1 MEIGINR
8 ILVVDDEP
16 DINILF
22 MLILE
27 DSGYEVD
34 VYDDP
39 ILALSNFKPNYYDL
53 VILDIIMPTMNGFV
67 FYQRMRDLD
76 TGVKACFL
84 TASETSQQ
92 EFEKGMYPIVVKEEI
107 LIRKPIRNQDLLKKV
122 TKILMNSSN
131 DPILS
136 KTKGS

>member
-1 MEIGINR
+1 METGMTR

-16 DINILF
+16 DINMLL

-27 DSGYEVD
+27 DSGYKVD
-34 VYDDP
+34 VYADP
-39 ILALSNFKPNYYDL
+39 ILALSDFKPNYYDL

-67 FYQRMRDLD
+67 FYQRIRELD

-92 EFEKGMYPIVVKEEI
+92 EFEKGVYPIVVKEEL
-107 LIRKPIRNQDLLKKV
+107 LIRKPIRNQDLLENVK
-122 TKILMNSSN
+122 KILLNSSN
-131 DPILS
+131 DPIVS
-136 KTKGS
+136 KNQG

>member
-1 MEIGINR
+1 METGMPR

-16 DINILF
+16 DINMLL

-27 DSGYEVD
+27 DSGYKVD
-34 VYDDP
+34 VYADP

-53 VILDIIMPTMNGFV
+53 VILDIIMPTMNGLV
-67 FYQRMRDLD
+67 FYQRIRELD

-92 EFEKGMYPIVVKEEI
+92 EFEKGVYPIVVKEEL
-107 LIRKPIRNQDLLKKV
+107 LIRKPIRNQDLLENVK
-122 TKILMNSSN
+122 KILLNSSN
-131 DPILS
+131 DPIVS
-136 KTKGS
+136 KNQG

>member
-1 MEIGINR
+1 METGMNR

-16 DINILF
+16 DINMLL

-27 DSGYEVD
+27 DSGYKVD

-39 ILALSNFKPNYYDL
+39 IIALSNFKSSYYDL

-67 FYQRMRDLD
+67 FYQRIRELD

-92 EFEKGMYPIVVKEEI
+92 EFKQGIYPIVLKEEL
-107 LIRKPIRNQDLLKKV
+107 LIRKPIRNQDLLEKV
-122 TKILMNSSN
+122 KKILMNSSN
-131 DPILS
+131 HHILS
-136 KTKGS
+136 KNQG

>member
-1 MEIGINR
+1 METSMTR

-16 DINILF
+16 DINMLL

-27 DSGYEVD
+27 DSGYKVD
-34 VYDDP
+34 VFADP

-67 FYQRMRDLD
+67 FYQRIRELD
-76 TGVKACFL
+76 SGIKACFL

-92 EFEKGMYPIVVKEEI
+92 EFEKGVYPIVVKEEL
-107 LIRKPIRNQDLLKKV
+107 LIRKLIRNQDLLENVK
-122 TKILMNSSN
+122 KILLNSSN
-131 DPILS
+131 DPIVS
-136 KTKGS
+136 KNQG

>member
-1 MEIGINR
+1 MQTGMTR

-16 DINILF
+16 DINMLL

-27 DSGYEVD
+27 DSGYKVD
-34 VYDDP
+34 VYADP

-67 FYQRMRDLD
+67 FYQRIRELD
-76 TGVKACFL
+76 NGVKACFL

-92 EFEKGMYPIVVKEEI
+92 EFEKGVYPIVVEEEI
-107 LIRKPIRNQDLLKKV
+107 LIRKPIRNQDLLENVK
-122 TKILMNSSN
+122 KILLNSSN
-131 DPILS
+131 DPIAS
-136 KTKGS
+136 KNQG

>member
-1 MEIGINR
+1 MTR

-16 DINILF
+16 DINMLL

-27 DSGYEVD
+27 DSGYKVD
-34 VYDDP
+34 VFADP

-67 FYQRMRDLD
+67 FYQRIRELD

-92 EFEKGMYPIVVKEEI
+92 EFEKGVYPIVVKEEL
-107 LIRKPIRNQDLLKKV
+107 LIRKPIRNQDLLENVK
-122 TKILMNSSN
+122 KILLNSSN
-131 DPILS
+131 DPIVS
-136 KTKGS
+136 KNQG

>member
-1 MEIGINR
+1 METGMTR

-16 DINILF
+16 DINMLL

-27 DSGYEVD
+27 DSGYKVD
-34 VYDDP
+34 VYADP

-67 FYQRMRDLD
+67 FYQRIRELD

-92 EFEKGMYPIVVKEEI
+92 EFEKRVYPIVVKEEL
-107 LIRKPIRNQDLLKKV
+107 LIRKPIRNQDLLENVK
-122 TKILMNSSN
+122 KILLNSSN
-131 DPILS
+131 DPIVS
-136 KTKGS
+136 KNQG

>member
-1 MEIGINR
+1 METGMTR

-16 DINILF
+16 DINMLL

-27 DSGYEVD
+27 DSGYKVD
-34 VYDDP
+34 VFADP

-67 FYQRMRDLD
+67 FYQRIRELD

-92 EFEKGMYPIVVKEEI
+92 EFEKGVYPIVVKEEL
-107 LIRKPIRNQDLLKKV
+107 LIRKPIRNQDLLENVK
-122 TKILMNSSN
+122 KILLNSSN
-131 DPILS
+131 DPIVS
-136 KTKGS
+136 KNQG

>member
-1 MEIGINR
+1 METGMTR

-16 DINILF
+16 DINMLL

-27 DSGYEVD
+27 DSGYKVD
-34 VYDDP
+34 VYADP

-67 FYQRMRDLD
+67 FYQRIRELD
-76 TGVKACFL
+76 NGVKACFL

-92 EFEKGMYPIVVKEEI
+92 EFEKGVYPIVVEEEI
-107 LIRKPIRNQDLLKKV
+107 LIRKPIRNQDLLENVK
-122 TKILMNSSN
+122 KILLNSSN
-131 DPILS
+131 DPIAS
-136 KTKGS
+136 KNQG

>member
-1 MEIGINR
+1 METGMTR

-16 DINILF
+16 DINMLL

-27 DSGYEVD
+27 DSGYKVD
-34 VYDDP
+34 VYADP

-67 FYQRMRDLD
+67 FYQRIRELD

-84 TASETSQQ
+84 TARETSQQ
-92 EFEKGMYPIVVKEEI
+92 EFEKGVYPIVVKEE
-107 LIRKPIRNQDLLKKV
+107 LLMRKPIRNQDLLENVK
-122 TKILMNSSN
+122 KILLNSSN
-131 DPILS
+131 DPIVS
-136 KTKGS
+136 KNQG

>member
-1 MEIGINR
+1 MTR

-16 DINILF
+16 DINMLL

-27 DSGYEVD
+27 DSGYKVD
-34 VYDDP
+34 VYADP

-67 FYQRMRDLD
+67 FYQRIRELD

-92 EFEKGMYPIVVKEEI
+92 EFEKGVYPIVVKEEAI
-107 LIRKPIRNQDLLKKV
+107 NPKADSKSRSTGKCKE
-122 TKILMNSSN
+122 NS
-131 DPILS
+131 IEFQ
-136 KTKGS
+136 

>member
-1 MEIGINR
+1 MKTGINR

-16 DINILF
+16 DINILLK
-22 MLILE
+22 LILE
-27 DSGYEVD
+27 DSGYKAD

-39 ILALSNFKPNYYDL
+39 ILALSNFKPDYYDL

-67 FYQRMRDLD
+67 FYQRIRDLD

-92 EFEKGMYPIVVKEEI
+92 EFEKGIYPIVVKEEL
-107 LIRKPIRNQDLLKKV
+107 LIRKPIQNQDLLERVK
-122 TKILMNSSN
+122 KILLNST
-131 DPILS
+131 DEAILS
-136 KTKGS
+136 KNQG

>member
-1 MEIGINR
+1 METGMTR

-16 DINILF
+16 DINMLL

-27 DSGYEVD
+27 DSGYKVD
-34 VYDDP
+34 VYADP
-39 ILALSNFKPNYYDL
+39 ILALSNFKPSYYDL

-67 FYQRMRDLD
+67 FYQRIRELD

-92 EFEKGMYPIVVKEEI
+92 EFEKGVYPIVVKEEL
-107 LIRKPIRNQDLLKKV
+107 LIRKPIRNQDLLENVK
-122 TKILMNSSN
+122 KILLNSSK
-131 DPILS
+131 DPIVS
-136 KTKGS
+136 KNQG

>member
-1 MEIGINR
+1 
-8 ILVVDDEP
+8 
-16 DINILF
+16 

-27 DSGYEVD
+27 DSGYKVD
-34 VYDDP
+34 VYTDP

-67 FYQRMRDLD
+67 FYQRIRELD

-92 EFEKGMYPIVVKEEI
+92 EFEKGVYPIVVKEEL
-107 LIRKPIRNQDLLKKV
+107 LIRKPIRNQDLLEKV
-122 TKILMNSSN
+122 KKILLNSSN
-131 DPILS
+131 DPIVS
-136 KTKGS
+136 KNQG

>member
-1 MEIGINR
+1 METGMTR

-16 DINILF
+16 DINMLL

-27 DSGYEVD
+27 DSGYKVD

-67 FYQRMRDLD
+67 FYQRIRELD

-92 EFEKGMYPIVVKEEI
+92 EFETRDISDRREGRAINPKADSKSRSTGKGKE
-107 LIRKPIRNQDLLKKV
+107 
-122 TKILMNSSN
+122 NSN
-131 DPILS
+131 EFQ
-136 KTKGS
+136 

>member
-1 MEIGINR
+1 METGMTR

-16 DINILF
+16 DINMLL

-27 DSGYEVD
+27 ASGYKVD
-34 VYDDP
+34 VYADP

-67 FYQRMRDLD
+67 FYQRIRELD

-92 EFEKGMYPIVVKEEI
+92 EFEKGVYPIVVKEEL
-107 LIRKPIRNQDLLKKV
+107 LIRKPIRNQDLLENVK
-122 TKILMNSSN
+122 KILLNSSN
-131 DPILS
+131 DPIAS
-136 KTKGS
+136 KNQG

>member
-1 MEIGINR
+1 METGMTR

-16 DINILF
+16 DINMLL

-27 DSGYEVD
+27 DSGYKVD
-34 VYDDP
+34 VYADP
-39 ILALSNFKPNYYDL
+39 ILALSNFKPNHYDL

-67 FYQRMRDLD
+67 FYQRIRELD

-92 EFEKGMYPIVVKEEI
+92 EFEKGVYPIVVKEEL
-107 LIRKPIRNQDLLKKV
+107 LIRKPIRNQDLLENVK
-122 TKILMNSSN
+122 KILLNSSN
-131 DPILS
+131 DPIVS
-136 KTKGS
+136 KNQG

>member
-1 MEIGINR
+1 METGMTR

-16 DINILF
+16 DINMLL

-27 DSGYEVD
+27 ASGYKVD
-34 VYDDP
+34 VYADP

-67 FYQRMRDLD
+67 FYQRIRELD

-92 EFEKGMYPIVVKEEI
+92 EFEKGVYPIVVKEEL
-107 LIRKPIRNQDLLKKV
+107 LIRKPIRNQDLLENVK
-122 TKILMNSSN
+122 KILLNSSN
-131 DPILS
+131 DPIVS
-136 KTKGS
+136 KNQG

>member
-1 MEIGINR
+1 MNR

-16 DINILF
+16 DINMLL

-27 DSGYEVD
+27 DSGYKVD

-39 ILALSNFKPNYYDL
+39 IQALSNFKPHYYDL
-53 VILDIIMPTMNGFV
+53 VILDIIMPTMNGFG
-67 FYQRMRDLD
+67 FYQRIRELD

-92 EFEKGMYPIVVKEEI
+92 EFEKGIYPLVVSEELI
-107 LIRKPIRNQDLLKKV
+107 IRKPIRNIDLLENIK
-122 TKILMNSSN
+122 KILGNSSDN
-131 DPILS
+131 RILP
-136 KTKGS
+136 KNQR

>member
-16 DINILF
+16 DINILL

-92 EFEKGMYPIVVKEEI
+92 EFEKGMYPIVVKEEL